1 MAKKSKHKNIW
12 QNIRFKYKLS
22 ILNEKTLE
30 EAFAFRLSLLSVI
43 QGGIAFF
50 IIILLLVSALIAT
63 TPIKN
68 FLPGYLDIKARQDI
82 VNNALKADSLEELLK
97 LQERYLIQVK
107 SVLSGNVKV
116 DSLTTRIDE
125 LETVSPDKLKAS
137 KKEEKYRIEYEEEE
151 KYNLSL
157 KPKIHD
163 DAQDIA
169 FIRPAKGTIKSNFDL
184 SKQQTGI
191 AMMCDEKSP
200 IMAILQGEVMLTGL
214 QENGLSFIQLV
225 HANGF
230 VSIYKNCSQILK
242 TTGMHVNTGD
252 AIANSA
258 TKNERREMEPFIIEI
273 WHKGKPVNPAQYIVF

>member
-1 MAKKSKHKNIW
+1 MAKKSKRNNFW
-12 QNIRFKYKLS
+12 QHIRFKYKLS

-43 QGGIAFF
+43 QGGIALF
-50 IIILLLVSALIAT
+50 ILILLLVSALIAT
-63 TPIKN
+63 TPLKN

-82 VNNALKADSLEELLK
+82 VNNALKADSLEELIK
-97 LQERYLIQVK
+97 LQDRYLVQVK
-107 SVLSGNVKV
+107 SVLSGNIKV

-163 DAQDIA
+163 DAQDVA
-169 FIRPAKGTIKSNFDL
+169 FIRPAKGIVKQGYDL
-184 SKQQTGI
+184 SKSRIGI
-191 AMMCDEKSP
+191 TLTCDENSP
-200 IMAILQGEVMLTGL
+200 VLAVLQGEVMLTGL
-214 QENGLSFIQLV
+214 QENGLYFIQIV

-230 VSIYKNCSQILK
+230 VSIYKNCSQVLK
-242 TTGMHVNTGD
+242 PIGTHVNTGD

-258 TKNERREMEPFIIEI
+258 SKNERREMESFVLEI
-273 WHKGKPVNPAQYIVF
+273 WHKGKPVNPTQYIVF